1 MLIYLGV
8 VLGCLS
14 LPFWSYL
21 SDWRNAKSLRKPEGI
36 KGWLQF
42 KTGAK
47 LVPTTTGVVSRG
59 GRLRK
64 YVARKFNLIELMTT
78 WEEPFQ
84 ID

>member
-1 MLIYLGV
+1 MLIYLGII
-8 VLGCLS
+8 LECLS

-21 SDWRNAKSLRKPEGI
+21 SDWRNAKSLRKPEGT
-36 KGWLQF
+36 KGPQF

-47 LVPTTTGVVSRG
+47 LVPTTTGVVSRRK
-59 GRLRK
+59 RLRK